1 MSEDNKRV
9 LCLVSGELDS
19 PIAAYLMYK
28 AGFKVDFIHFD
39 SQPYNDGVL
48 LYKTHRVFEVFKNNN
63 FTQKLYVVKQGYL
76 LDTLIEKIP
85 PTMIIVVWRRFMM
98 RIAEK
103 IALKYVYDFLCTGDS
118 LGQVASQTIHNMYVI
133 DRATSIH
140 VLRPLLLWNKKDIIK
155 KNHELGIYDITSIRS
170 ACVLG
175 FPTKTKTKTNLREV
189 EEVEKDLDIN
199 YLVSQYENN
208 LEIFE

>member
-1 MSEDNKRV
+1 MSEGNKRV

-19 PIAAYLMYK
+19 PIAGYLMHK
-28 AGFKVDFIHFD
+28 AGFEVDFVHFD
-39 SQPYNDGVL
+39 AQPYNDGVL
-48 LYKTHRVFEVFKNNN
+48 LYKTHRVFEIFKKNK

-76 LDTLIEKIP
+76 LDALLERTP
-85 PTMIIVVWRRFMM
+85 SNMIIIIWRRFMM
-98 RIAEK
+98 RIAER
-103 IALKYVYDFLCTGDS
+103 IALKYNYEFLCTGDS

-133 DRATSIH
+133 DRATSMH
-140 VLRPLLLWNKKDIIK
+140 VLRPLLLWNKSDIIK

-175 FPTKTKTKTNLREV
+175 FPTKTKTKTNLKEV
-189 EEVEKDLDIN
+189 EVVEKHLDIDR
-199 YLVSQYENN
+199 LVSQYEDN